1 MQPSFLHDGANRSLT
16 ENTRL
21 EGTTS
26 PQAEN
31 KAPQKCEADF
41 RSDVAYSVGVR
52 LSAFFADL
60 GCELFHNARCW
71 WTWTTRTSKNQC
83 IEAAVF
89 GFADSL
95 FVLISLD
102 ALVIFVCI
110 FYSLRAILRMRVE
123 NLHIEESAIKAG
135 APQTVCLDVQSS
147 VIISGGGITRE
158 NFSIERLKF
167 WLYLYIVANV
177 IHQVCK
183 HISNFVVS

>member
-1 MQPSFLHDGANRSLT
+1 MSAYGSPRFSLILVASCFITRDADGPAPP
-16 ENTRL
+16 EQAK
-21 EGTTS
+21 TS
-26 PQAEN
+26 AL
-31 KAPQKCEADF
+31 KLLC
-41 RSDVAYSVGVR
+41 SV
-52 LSAFFADL
+52 
-60 GCELFHNARCW
+60 
-71 WTWTTRTSKNQC
+71 
-83 IEAAVF
+83 
-89 GFADSL
+89 SL

-110 FYSLRAILRMRVE
+110 FYGLRAALRMRVE

-158 NFSIERLKF
+158 DFSIERLKF

>member
-1 MQPSFLHDGANRSLT
+1 MQPSLLHDGANQSLT

-21 EGTTS
+21 EGATS

-31 KAPQKCEADF
+31 TAPQKCEADF
-41 RSDVAYSVGVR
+41 RSDVAYGVGVR

-60 GCELFHNARCW
+60 GSELFHNTRCRW
-71 WTWTTRTSKNQC
+71 PRTPEASKNQC
-83 IEAAVF
+83 VETVVF

-110 FYSLRAILRMRVE
+110 FYGLRAALRVRVE
-123 NLHIEESAIKAG
+123 NLHIEGSAITVRT
-135 APQTVCLDVQSS
+135 PQTVCLDVQSS
-147 VIISGGGITRE
+147 VIISSGGITRE

-167 WLYLYIVANV
+167 WLYVDIMADV

-183 HISNFVVS
+183 HVSDFVVS

>member
-1 MQPSFLHDGANRSLT
+1 MSAYGSPRFLLILVASCFITRNADGT
-16 ENTRL
+16 
-21 EGTTS
+21 
-26 PQAEN
+26 Q
-31 KAPQKCEADF
+31 
-41 RSDVAYSVGVR
+41 
-52 LSAFFADL
+52 
-60 GCELFHNARCW
+60 
-71 WTWTTRTSKNQC
+71 TSKNQC

-102 ALVIFVCI
+102 ALVIFVCNS
-110 FYSLRAILRMRVE
+110 YGLRAALCMRVE
-123 NLHIEESAIKAG
+123 NIHIEESAIKAG
-135 APQTVCLDVQSS
+135 ALQTVCLDVQSS

-183 HISNFVVS
+183 HISIFVVS